1 MSVVGFAVGVTVSP
15 VDPFPSEWE
24 LADPEPRR
32 FDEPLSAWLPA
43 RRSAGE
49 VADLLGQIVAAEARL
64 AALRVELVMDL
75 AAARPAPADPL
86 PGGERA
92 GTVGPAGVSE
102 FVPDELAAVQNCSRA
117 AAVTLLEHA
126 EVLTTRLPATFARL
140 RLGLLDWPRARAI
153 AAEVAATGVDTD
165 PAVIAAA
172 EVAVLPGATGLGVG
186 RLREAMR
193 AELVA
198 RDAAAADRRR
208 EVRRRGADVS
218 VRPVGDGMSELRALL
233 PHPDARACRA
243 AVDAHA
249 RAAKEAGDER
259 PIGMLRA
266 GALADLLLRPWQ
278 DAPAVTAQLTVIAP
292 LGALTPAG
300 FLATGSPLPAA
311 FTAPGTQ
318 AGMPAPVGEV
328 DGEPITATHLR
339 ELLAQLDACTLQ
351 APPGGSLDIAITDAT
366 GALLA
371 VTGRA
376 ELARLARDGCPDHP
390 TDLDHPDA
398 ACGCPL
404 LGPPPAVDR
413 YRPSAAQQRFLR
425 VRDRTCRHPGCT
437 VPAGWAD
444 LDHVLPHADGGQT
457 TCHNLCCL
465 CRRHHRLKTF
475 APGWTHT
482 LDDDGV
488 LTVTTPSGVTRT
500 TRPPGHHVLTQPP
513 GPPPDPDPGP
523 DPEPD
528 EELEPDDDPPPF

>member
-49 VADLLGQIVAAEARL
+49 VAELLGQIVAAEARL

-92 GTVGPAGVSE
+92 GAVGPAGVSE
-102 FVPDELAAVQNCSRA
+102 FVPDELAAVHNCSRA

-126 EVLTTRLPATFARL
+126 EVLTARLPATFARL
-140 RLGLLDWPRARAI
+140 RLGLLDWSRARAI
-153 AAEVAATGVDTD
+153 AAEVAAAGVDTD

-172 EVAVLPGATGLGVG
+172 EAAVLPGATGLGLG

-292 LGALTPAG
+292 LSALTPAR
-300 FLATGSPLPAA
+300 FLAAGAPLPSAFVAA
-311 FTAPGTQ
+311 GTPPG
-318 AGMPAPVGEV
+318 GPAPIGEV

-339 ELLAQLDACTLQ
+339 ELLTQLDACTLQ

-366 GALLA
+366 GKLLA

-376 ELARLARDGCPDHP
+376 ELARLARNGCPDHP
-390 TDLDHPDA
+390 TDPDHPDT

-475 APGWTHT
+475 APGWQHT
-482 LDDDGV
+482 MTEDGV

-500 TRPPGHHVLTQPP
+500 TRPPGHRVLTQRP

-523 DPEPD
+523 DPEP
-528 EELEPDDDPPPF
+528 ELEPEVDPPF

>member
-1 MSVVGFAVGVTVSP
+1 MSEPPSP
-15 VDPFPSEWE
+15 WE
-24 LADPEPRR
+24 LKDPDPQRW
-32 FDEPLSAWLPA
+32 DEPLSAWLPA

-75 AAARPAPADPL
+75 AAAPPTPVDPL

-102 FVPDELAAVQNCSRA
+102 FVPDELAAVHNGSRA

-126 EVLTTRLPATFARL
+126 GVLTTGLPATFARL
-140 RLGLLDWPRARAI
+140 RLGQLDWPRARAI
-153 AAEVAATGVDTD
+153 AAEVAATGAGTD

-172 EVAVLPGATGLGVG
+172 EAAVLPGATGLGLG

-208 EVRRRGADVS
+208 EARRRGADVP
-218 VRPVGDGMSELRALL
+218 VRPVGDGMGELRALL

-243 AVDAHA
+243 AVDGHA
-249 RAAKEAGDER
+249 RAAKAAGDDR
-259 PIGMLRA
+259 PVGMLRA

-278 DAPAVTAQLTVIAP
+278 DQPAVTAQLTVVAP

-300 FLATGSPLPAA
+300 FLAAGNPLPAA
-311 FTAPGTQ
+311 FTAAGTQ
-318 AGMPAPVGEV
+318 AGVPAPIGEV
-328 DGEPITATHLR
+328 DGEPITAAHLR
-339 ELLAQLDACTLQ
+339 ELLAQLDACALQ
-351 APPGGSLDIAITDAT
+351 APPGGGLDIAITDDT
-366 GALLA
+366 GKLRA
-371 VTGRA
+371 VTGRGQ
-376 ELARLARDGCPDHP
+376 LARLAASGCPE
-390 TDLDHPDA
+390 HPDA

-404 LGPPPAVDR
+404 LGPPPAVAR
-413 YRPSAAQQRFLR
+413 YRPTAAQQRFLR

-444 LDHVLPHADGGQT
+444 LDHVLAHADGGQT
-457 TCHNLCCL
+457 ACENLCCL

-488 LTVTTPSGVTRT
+488 LTVTTPSGVTGT
-500 TRPPGHHVLTQPP
+500 SRPPGYRVLTQPP
-513 GPPPDPDPGP
+513 GPPPDPDP
-523 DPEPD
+523 D

>member
-1 MSVVGFAVGVTVSP
+1 M
-15 VDPFPSEWE
+15 
-24 LADPEPRR
+24 
-32 FDEPLSAWLPA
+32 
-43 RRSAGE
+43 
-49 VADLLGQIVAAEARL
+49 
-64 AALRVELVMDL
+64 
-75 AAARPAPADPL
+75 
-86 PGGERA
+86 
-92 GTVGPAGVSE
+92 
-102 FVPDELAAVQNCSRA
+102 
-117 AAVTLLEHA
+117 
-126 EVLTTRLPATFARL
+126 PATFARL

-153 AAEVAATGVDTD
+153 AAEVAAAGADTD

-172 EVAVLPGATGLGVG
+172 EAAVLPGATGLGVG

-208 EVRRRGADVS
+208 EIRRRGADVS

-300 FLATGSPLPAA
+300 FLAAGNPLPAA
-311 FTAPGTQ
+311 FTAPGV
-318 AGMPAPVGEV
+318 PEPVGEV
-328 DGEPITATHLR
+328 DGEPITAAHLR

-351 APPGGSLDIAITDAT
+351 APPGGSLDIAITDDT
-366 GALLA
+366 GALRA

-376 ELARLARDGCPDHP
+376 ELARLAARGCP
-390 TDLDHPDA
+390 THPDA

-444 LDHVLPHADGGQT
+444 LDHVLAHADGGQT
-457 TCHNLCCL
+457 ACHNLCCL

-475 APGWTHT
+475 ARGWQHT
-482 LDDDGV
+482 MSDDGV

-500 TRPPGHHVLTQPP
+500 TRPPGYRVLTQRP
-513 GPPPDPDPGP
+513 GPPPDPEPDPDPGP
-523 DPEPD
+523 EPDPDPGPEPA
-528 EELEPDDDPPPF
+528 EDDPPPF

>member
-1 MSVVGFAVGVTVSP
+1 MSDAPSP
-15 VDPFPSEWE
+15 WE
-24 LADPEPRR
+24 IEDPEPRR

-49 VADLLGQIVAAEARL
+49 VAELLGQIVAAEARL

-75 AAARPAPADPL
+75 AAARPAPVDPL

-102 FVPDELAAVQNCSRA
+102 FVPDELAAVHNGSRA

-126 EVLTTRLPATFARL
+126 GVLTTRLPATFARL

-153 AAEVAATGVDTD
+153 AAEVAATGADTD

-172 EVAVLPGATGLGVG
+172 EAAVLPGATGLGVG

-208 EVRRRGADVS
+208 EARRRGADVS

-233 PHPDARACRA
+233 RHPDARACRA
-243 AVDAHA
+243 AVDGHA
-249 RAAKEAGDER
+249 RAAKAAGDDR

-278 DAPAVTAQLTVIAP
+278 DQPAVTAQLTVVAP
-292 LGALTPAG
+292 LGALNPAR
-300 FLATGSPLPAA
+300 FLAAGAPLPAA
-311 FTAPGTQ
+311 FTPAGAPE
-318 AGMPAPVGEV
+318 PVGEV
-328 DGEPITATHLR
+328 DGEPITAAHLR

-351 APPGGSLDIAITDAT
+351 PPPGGGLDIAITDDT
-366 GALLA
+366 GKLRA
-371 VTGRA
+371 VTGRGQ
-376 ELARLARDGCPDHP
+376 LARLAASGCPE
-390 TDLDHPDA
+390 HPDA

-413 YRPSAAQQRFLR
+413 YRPTAVQQRFLR

-437 VPAGWAD
+437 VPAGRAD
-444 LDHVLPHADGGQT
+444 LDHVLAHADGGQT
-457 TCHNLCCL
+457 ACPNLCCL

-488 LTVTTPSGVTRT
+488 LTVTTPSGVTGT
-500 TRPPGHHVLTQPP
+500 SRPPGYRVLTQPP
-513 GPPPDPDPGP
+513 GPPPDPDP
-523 DPEPD
+523 D

>member
-49 VADLLGQIVAAEARL
+49 VAELLGQIVAAEARL

-75 AAARPAPADPL
+75 AAARPAPVDPL

-102 FVPDELAAVQNCSRA
+102 FVPDELAAVHNSSRA

-153 AAEVAATGVDTD
+153 AAEVATTGAGTD

-172 EVAVLPGATGLGVG
+172 EAAVLPRAGELGVG
-186 RLREAMR
+186 RLREAVR

-208 EVRRRGADVS
+208 EIRRRGADVS

-233 PHPDARACRA
+233 AHPDARACRA
-243 AVDAHA
+243 AVDGHA
-249 RAAKEAGDER
+249 RAAKAAGDDR
-259 PIGMLRA
+259 PIGMLRT

-278 DAPAVTAQLTVIAP
+278 DQPAVTAQMTVVAP
-292 LGALTPAG
+292 LGALNPAR
-300 FLATGSPLPAA
+300 FLAAGAPLPAA
-311 FTAPGTQ
+311 FTPAGAPE
-318 AGMPAPVGEV
+318 PVGEV
-328 DGEPITATHLR
+328 DGEPITAAHLR
-339 ELLAQLDACTLQ
+339 ELLTALDVCGIQ

-371 VTGRA
+371 VTGRG
-376 ELARLARDGCPDHP
+376 ELTRLAARGCPQ
-390 TDLDHPDA
+390 HPDA
-398 ACGCPL
+398 AAVPAGPRPHL
-404 LGPPPAVDR
+404 PPPRLHRARRPGRPGPRPRPRRRRPDRLPQPVLPVPPPPPAQDL
-413 YRPSAAQQRFLR
+413 RPRLDPHPARRRRAHRHHPQR
-425 VRDRTCRHPGCT
+425 RHPHHPT
-437 VPAGWAD
+437 TRLPRPHPATRA
-444 LDHVLPHADGGQT
+444 T
-457 TCHNLCCL
+457 TGP
-465 CRRHHRLKTF
+465 RTRSSSR
-475 APGWTHT
+475 
-482 LDDDGV
+482 
-488 LTVTTPSGVTRT
+488 RT
-500 TRPPGHHVLTQPP
+500 TRHPSDPTGQAGSTSVSQAAAAAPTRSGFFFSAWSPGTA
-513 GPPPDPDPGP
+513 
-523 DPEPD
+523 
-528 EELEPDDDPPPF
+528 